1 MFAVKYYYRT
11 SFMCYADNER
21 AGVVWTPRF
30 ETVEEALGYAE
41 RGLLI
46 IDNEGLK
53 LTEQGIDISNS
64 IMSLFV

>member
-30 ETVEEALGYAE
+30 ETIEEALGYAQE
-41 RGLLI
+41 MVQKYGYDQNHLRVV
-46 IDNEGLK
+46 K
-53 LTEQGIDISNS
+53 
-64 IMSLFV
+64 V

>member
-30 ETVEEALGYAE
+30 ETVEEALGYAQE
-41 RGLLI
+41 MVQRYGYDPNHLRVV
-46 IDNEGLK
+46 K
-53 LTEQGIDISNS
+53 
-64 IMSLFV
+64 V